1 MKKPTRVERKRRRR
15 VVFFRLVLLLTLIV
29 ISISYAFKADFFT
42 IGLINIEGNNVLAN
56 NLIVNASKINLGEN
70 IFRIKTSDSKNEI
83 ELLPYIKNVRIKR
96 KLPDTINITV
106 EERVAV
112 VQIKTLANYVL
123 IDNEGFILEI
133 IDNRVDNLPCFIGF
147 DIKDIKPGTNINHY
161 DLGLKLLEF
170 VNEED
175 ILGILKK
182 VDTLTYDSE
191 EINIKL
197 IDGIS
202 VAFGPLF
209 NVKYK
214 LRLLDK
220 ILIDI
225 EKKQIACSLII
236 MNKGENPILVTDN

>member
-29 ISISYAFKADFFT
+29 IAISYAFKADFFT
-42 IGLINIEGNNVLAN
+42 IGLINIEGNSVLTN
-56 NLIVNASKINLGEN
+56 NLIVNASRINLGEN

-83 ELLPYIKNVRIKR
+83 ESLPYIKNVRIKR
-96 KLPDTINITV
+96 KLPDTINIAI

-112 VQIKTLANYVL
+112 VQIKTLANYIL
-123 IDNEGFILEI
+123 IDDEGFILEI
-133 IDNRVDNLPCFIGF
+133 IDNRVDNLPCFVGF
-147 DIKDIKPGTNINHY
+147 EIKDIKPGTNINQN
-161 DLGLKLLEF
+161 DLGLKVMDF
-170 VNEED
+170 VSEED
-175 ILGILKK
+175 VLRILKK
-182 VDTLTYDSE
+182 ANTLTYASD
-191 EINIKL
+191 EINIEL

-202 VAFGPLF
+202 VAFGPLV

-225 EKKQIACSLII
+225 EKKQIACNLII
-236 MNKGENPILVTDN
+236 MNKGENPIIVTDN